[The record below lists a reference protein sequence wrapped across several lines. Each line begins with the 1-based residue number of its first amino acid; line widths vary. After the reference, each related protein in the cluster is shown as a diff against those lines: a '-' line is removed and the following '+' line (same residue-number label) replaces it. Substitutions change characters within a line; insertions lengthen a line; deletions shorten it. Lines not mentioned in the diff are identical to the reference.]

1 MKITPRL
8 AVTLTFIAFGAVM
21 GSQTG
26 AIPVL
31 KQQTGADAFVF
42 GILAS
47 CGTLANIVAMS
58 LGGAI
63 ARRFDNRSVLLF
75 ILPVDFA
82 ALVYALTVNSIF
94 AFGLS
99 FAFINFAIGC
109 TDLFMNAEAGVVE
122 HEARKPIFAS
132 FHGAVLLAMG
142 FFGLVSG
149 FIAVTYG
156 PLWAA
161 LAAFPIV
168 VAAIHAVNK
177 AIPHRPVHVANEQA
191 SNAPLPRKI
200 LILIG
205 VIIGMDVA
213 AELTCIQW
221 SGQLLAQLQPNL
233 AAYSGLGI
241 AFYGLFNGGVRT
253 VGDRLRHH
261 FSDLTL
267 VGASLGVGLLGFI
280 VLALNPGFVIS
291 IVAFA
296 VTGMGLGLIFPC
308 LFSVAAKL
316 APEARPAALGL
327 VSFVSGPARI
337 CFPFL
342 LGAIAQAYGLNM
354 IYLAAG
360 LGVTVALF
368 FTQWVAREIA
378 AKKQKKAQ
386 VSLRPSTQSLN

>member
-1 MKITPRL
+1 MKITPRV

-58 LGGAI
+58 LGGVI
-63 ARRFDNRSVLLF
+63 AKRFDNRNVLLF

-82 ALVYALTVNSIF
+82 ALVYALMVNSIF
-94 AFGLS
+94 SFGLS
-99 FAFINFAIGC
+99 FAFINFTIGC

-122 HEARKPIFAS
+122 HEAKKPIFAS

-161 LAAFPIV
+161 LAALPFV
-168 VAAIHAVNK
+168 VAAVYAVNK
-177 AIPHRPVHVANEQA
+177 AIPHRPVHIANTNA
-191 SNAPLPRKI
+191 SNVVLPRKI

-221 SGQLLAQLQPNL
+221 SGQLLAQLQPSL

-241 AFYGLFNGGVRT
+241 AFYGLFNGGIRS
-253 VGDRLRHH
+253 VGDNLRHY
-261 FSDLTL
+261 FTDLTL
-267 VGASLGVGLLGFI
+267 VAASLVVSLIGFI

-291 IVAFA
+291 IIAFA
-296 VTGMGLGLIFPC
+296 ITGMGLGLIFPC

-342 LGAIAQAYGLNM
+342 LGAIAQVYGLSM

-378 AKKQKKAQ
+378 AKKQKEAQ
-386 VSLRPSTQSLN
+386 VTLRPSTQSLN

>member
-1 MKITPRL
+1 MKITPRV
-8 AVTLTFIAFGAVM
+8 AVTLTFMAFGAVM
-21 GSQTG
+21 GSQIG
-26 AIPVL
+26 AFPVL
-31 KQQTGADAFVF
+31 KQQTGADAFIF
-42 GILAS
+42 GLLAS
-47 CGTLANIVAMS
+47 FGTLANIAAMS

-63 ARRFDNRSVLLF
+63 AKRFDHRSVLLF

-82 ALVYALTVNSIF
+82 ALAYALTVNTIF

-99 FAFINFAIGC
+99 FVFINFAIGC

-122 HEARKPIFAS
+122 HEAKKPIFAS
-132 FHGAVLLAMG
+132 FHGAVLLSMG

-161 LAAFPIV
+161 LAAFPVV
-168 VAAIHAVNK
+168 VAAIYTVNE
-177 AIPHRPVHVANEQA
+177 AIPHRPVHIANEKA
-191 SNAPLPRKI
+191 SAAPLPRKI

-221 SGQLLAQLQPNL
+221 SGQLLAQLQPSL

-241 AFYGLFNGGVRT
+241 AFYGLFNGGIRT
-253 VGDRLRHH
+253 VGDSLRHY
-261 FSDLTL
+261 FSDLHL
-267 VGASLGVGLLGFI
+267 VAGSLIIGLIGFL

-296 VTGMGLGLIFPC
+296 ITGMGLGLIFPC

-337 CFPFL
+337 GFPVL
-342 LGAIAQAYGLNM
+342 LGAIAQVYGLSM
-354 IYLAAG
+354 IYAASGLAVA
-360 LGVTVALF
+360 VALG
-368 FTQWVAREIA
+368 FTQWVARET
-378 AKKQKKAQ
+378 AKTKKAQ
-386 VSLRPSTQSLN
+386 VSLRPSTQSRN